1 MKTVAALLSMAA
13 MAHALVATTSEPSL
27 SQIKTAA
34 ATTLP
39 ESPVSNVKGVAFD
52 RFYQIWMENVAYT
65 DSAADPNMQWLA
77 SQGILLTN
85 YHGVTHPSEPNYCAA
100 GGGDTFGMDW
110 DDWTQIPSNIS
121 AVPDLLDTKGISW
134 AAYQEHMPYPGF
146 QGFNY
151 SNQETYEDDYVRRH
165 NPVVLYDTVVANE
178 TRARQ
183 IKNFTDFEED
193 LANNKLP
200 QWAFFTPNITND
212 AHDTNITFGA
222 KWERHWM
229 SALLANEY
237 FMNNTLVLLTF
248 DEDMYDLS
256 DENATFDQGN
266 RVYSIL
272 LGGII
277 PDDLKGTQDDTFYT
291 HYSSIASVSAN
302 WGLPSLGRWDCGANI
317 FEIVA
322 NKTGYINYDVDLT
335 NLYLN
340 HTYNGPLTTGMLEEY
355 FGGSSDLKKVA
366 GSAWTWP
373 VPNTDAKCSAGNG
386 VLEAVKETYS
396 GMSATYNY
404 TSPYP
409 WDEASG
415 YNVNVTATRKTS
427 NSTSNSNSSSTNA
440 TSTTSGAGR
449 STRISL
455 GAAFGSMVALL
466 VLLQ

>member
-13 MAHALVATTSEPSL
+13 MARALVATTSEPAL
-27 SQIKTAA
+27 SQIKAA
-34 ATTLP
+34 MATTLP

-52 RFYQIWMENVAYT
+52 RFYQVWMENVGYA
-65 DSAADPNMQWLA
+65 DSAADTNMQWLA

-110 DDWTQIPSNIS
+110 DDFFQVPANVS

-134 AAYQEHMPYPGF
+134 GEYQEHMPYPGF

-151 SNQETYEDDYVRRH
+151 SNQVTFEDDYVRRH
-165 NPVVLYDTVVANE
+165 NPLVLYDSVVKNE

-183 IKNFTDFEED
+183 IKNFTNFEED
-193 LANNKLP
+193 LANKKLP
-200 QWAFFTPNITND
+200 QWAFITPNITND

-222 KWERHWM
+222 KWERNWI
-229 SALLANEY
+229 SSLLKKDY

-248 DEDMYDLS
+248 DEDGAIVSGDKY
-256 DENATFDQGN
+256 TYDQGN

-272 LGGII
+272 LGGAI
-277 PDDLKGTQDDTFYT
+277 PDDLKGTTDDTFYT

-317 FEIVA
+317 FELVA

-340 HTYNGPLTTGMLEEY
+340 ETYAGPLATGELDEY
-355 FGGSSDLKKVA
+355 FDITSTLKTVA
-366 GSAWTWP
+366 GSSWTWP
-373 VPNTDAKCSAGNG
+373 VPNTSAKCSAGHG
-386 VLEAVKETYS
+386 VLDAVKKTYS
-396 GMSATYNY
+396 GMSATHNY

-415 YNVNVTATRKTS
+415 YNTNVTVSRKSS
-427 NSTSNSNSSSTNA
+427 NSTSSSTSSSTSA
-440 TSTTSGAGR
+440 TATDSGAGA
-449 STRISL
+449 STGPSL
-455 GAAFGSMVALL
+455 GATFGAMAALFALL
-466 VLLQ
+466 R